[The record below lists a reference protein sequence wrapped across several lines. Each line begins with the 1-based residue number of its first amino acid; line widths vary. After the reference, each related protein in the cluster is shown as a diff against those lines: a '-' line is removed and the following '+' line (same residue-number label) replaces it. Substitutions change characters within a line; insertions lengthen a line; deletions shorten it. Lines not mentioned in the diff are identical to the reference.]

1 MLRMNFIGT
10 ASAAL
15 LGLLVTT
22 LMVVGAQADTRV
34 ADAAMAGNSETVR
47 SLLREAVDVNSAQ
60 GDGMTALHWAALN
73 DDAELAQL
81 LLYAGAN
88 TSATTRLG
96 AYTPLF
102 LASKSGHSR
111 VVDVLLRAGADPKR
125 AATGGITSLMMAAS
139 SGEAESVRLL
149 VEAGAD
155 VNAAETER
163 GQTPLIFAAA
173 FDRPDAIA
181 VLLEHGADIN
191 QGSKFLEPLPRRRRP
206 QNQQQQAQSGQRGRA
221 GQSGQ
226 GQAQPAATN
235 QPPLAATNKDPLAAT
250 IKEPLAATN
259 DAEKEKK
266 EPEFVTTKGGNPK
279 GELPPLMYA
288 ARDGKFAAVRAL
300 VEAGADLDAAS
311 ADKSTA
317 LLLAAINGQFDI
329 ATYLVENG
337 ADVNIASLDGATPL
351 FAVVNIQWARLT
363 FHPQPTTKF
372 EKTHY
377 LDLMKLMLD
386 KGADPNARLKK
397 DLWYI
402 APGGAQKERTNASA
416 ITAFWKAAAVGDID
430 GMRLL
435 VEHGADP
442 SLASITGITPLLTAA
457 GAGYHG
463 NDEVTTPLGRLPA
476 VRYLIEELGADVSE
490 ADHEPP
496 PDPDADPDPNR
507 RPRVAGGF
515 TALHNAAAR
524 GDNEMILYLVSK
536 GARLDAV
543 SKNGTTVV
551 DMANGYRQ
559 RVQPYPATVALL
571 EMLGGKNSHKCVSC

>member
-10 ASAAL
+10 VSAAL
-15 LGLLVTT
+15 LGLFVTT

-34 ADAAMAGNSETVR
+34 ADAAMTGNPETVR

-73 DDAELAQL
+73 DDPELAQL

-88 TSATTRLG
+88 TGATTRLG

-102 LASKSGHSR
+102 VASKNGHSR

-155 VNAAETER
+155 VNAAETGR
-163 GQTPLIFAAA
+163 GQTPLIFAAS

-191 QGSKFLEPLPRRRRP
+191 QRSKFLEPLPRRRRP
-206 QNQQQQAQSGQRGRA
+206 QNQQQQAQGGGQGGRA
-221 GQSGQ
+221 GQSGQGQ

-235 QPPLAATNKDPLAAT
+235 V
-250 IKEPLAATN
+250 EP
-259 DAEKEKK
+259 EKEKK

-329 ATYLVENG
+329 ATYLVQNG
-337 ADVNIASLDGATPL
+337 ADVNIASMDGATPL

-416 ITAFWKAAAVGDID
+416 ITPFWKAAAVGDVD

-435 VEHGADP
+435 VEHGANP
-442 SLASITGITPLLTAA
+442 SLASISGITPLLTAA

-496 PDPDADPDPNR
+496 PDPDADPNPNR
-507 RPRVAGGF
+507 PPRVTGGF

-543 SKNGTTVV
+543 SKNGTTIV

-559 RVQPYPATVALL
+559 RVQPYPETVALL